1 MATLNCAFQNLNFG
15 EETYNFLIFICQRVI
30 GDILDRRWFF
40 RPVKWESDGA
50 ISMGKKFGVFMVN
63 PNFEESFGEHIFG
76 ITLE

>member
-1 MATLNCAFQNLNFG
+1 M
-15 EETYNFLIFICQRVI
+15 CQRVI